1 MNNTQHI
8 TKGIKYDSKE
18 YWNERYKDTQ
28 KYSDTYDWY
37 LKPSKLLKLFNNIE
51 KNKKILVV
59 GCGNSLFSEE
69 LYKYGFN
76 NNNIYNLDISEV
88 VIRQQI
94 EKYKDYKMKWFRG
107 DITNLCDLKKNIF
120 DIVIDKGTIDA
131 LAYGNYKNVKKSLYE
146 ILNVLK
152 PNGIFLLISFSK
164 KRTNYLDV
172 NLINPIK
179 IENIR
184 TKDNPLY
191 LYIIQKK

>member
-1 MNNTQHI
+1 MDNNQLDPPTQ
-8 TKGIKYDSKE
+8 YDSEK
-18 YWNERYKDTQ
+18 YWDQRYNNIK

-69 LYKYGFN
+69 LYNYGFN
-76 NNNIYNLDISEV
+76 NNNIYNVDISEV

-94 EKYKDYKMKWFRG
+94 EKYKDYKMKWFKG

-120 DIVIDKGTIDA
+120 DIIIDKGTIDA
-131 LAYGNYKNVKKSLYE
+131 LACGDYKNVKKSLYE

-152 PNGIFLLISFSK
+152 PKGIFLLISFSK
-164 KRTNYLDV
+164 ERTNFLDV

-184 TKDNPLY
+184 TIEDPLY

>member
-1 MNNTQHI
+1 MDNNQLDPPTQ
-8 TKGIKYDSKE
+8 YDSEK
-18 YWNERYKDTQ
+18 YWDQRYDNIK

-69 LYKYGFN
+69 LYNYGFN
-76 NNNIYNLDISEV
+76 NNNIYNVDISEV

-94 EKYKDYKMKWFRG
+94 EKYKDYKMKWFKG

-120 DIVIDKGTIDA
+120 DIIIDKGTIDA
-131 LAYGNYKNVKKSLYE
+131 LACGDYKNVKKSLYE

-152 PNGIFLLISFSK
+152 PKGIFLLISFSK
-164 KRTNYLDV
+164 ERTNFLDV

-184 TKDNPLY
+184 TIEDPLY

>member
-1 MNNTQHI
+1 MDNNQLDPPTQ
-8 TKGIKYDSKE
+8 YDSEK
-18 YWNERYKDTQ
+18 YWDQRYNNIK

-69 LYKYGFN
+69 LYNYGFN
-76 NNNIYNLDISEV
+76 NNNIYNVDISEV

-94 EKYKDYKMKWFRG
+94 EKYKDYKMKWFKG

-120 DIVIDKGTIDA
+120 DIIIDKGTIDV
-131 LAYGNYKNVKKSLYE
+131 LACGDYKNVKKSLYE

-152 PNGIFLLISFSK
+152 PKGIFLLISFSK
-164 KRTNYLDV
+164 ERTNFLDV

-184 TKDNPLY
+184 TIEDPLY

>member
-8 TKGIKYDSKE
+8 TKKIKYDSEE
-18 YWNERYKDTQ
+18 YWNERYKDIQ
-28 KYSDTYDWY
+28 KYSDIYDWY

-94 EKYKDYKMKWFRG
+94 EKYKDYKMKWFKG

-131 LAYGNYKNVKKSLYE
+131 LACGNYKNVTKSLYE

-164 KRTNYLDV
+164 ERTNYLDV

-184 TKDNPLY
+184 TIENPLY